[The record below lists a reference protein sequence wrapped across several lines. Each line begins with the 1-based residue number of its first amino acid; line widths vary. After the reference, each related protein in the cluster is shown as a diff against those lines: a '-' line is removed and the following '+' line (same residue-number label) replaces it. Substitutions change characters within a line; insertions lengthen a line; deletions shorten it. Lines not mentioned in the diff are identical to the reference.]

1 MKCEVIK
8 GFIDREKGTGH
19 NVGQSLNL
27 SEARFAELEKGGYV
41 KATAEDTH
49 KNTKKETK

>member
-19 NVGQSLNL
+19 NVGQFLNL
-27 SEARFAELEKGGYV
+27 SEARFAELEKGGFV
-41 KATAEDTH
+41 KAAEEKTES
-49 KNTKKETK
+49 KKK